1 MTFTATNYYMRIT
14 RRNTLLALGTFAGGV
29 GLIGGTGAFDTV
41 QADRDFDVELDDDAS
56 ALLQMVQIDEE
67 YVELRGDDNEILEI
81 SIGADGSDDENS
93 AGVND
98 EALTT
103 FTDLFAVGNNGT
115 EDVDVWFET
124 DGVDGVT
131 FINSEG
137 ESITGADNSQ
147 EVELG
152 DVSENPEDADL
163 VVGLEIDTR
172 SESDETYTG
181 DDSPYTITV
190 HAETDGN

>member
-1 MTFTATNYYMRIT
+1 MRIT